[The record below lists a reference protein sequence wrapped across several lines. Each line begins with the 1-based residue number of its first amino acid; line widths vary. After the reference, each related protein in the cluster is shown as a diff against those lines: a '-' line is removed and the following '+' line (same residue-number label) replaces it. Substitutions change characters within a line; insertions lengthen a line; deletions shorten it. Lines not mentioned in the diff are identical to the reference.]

1 MAMVVL
7 KVALYILLAP
17 VLGGLMEGLDRVVSA
32 RMQGRQGPP
41 LLQPFYDVYKLL
53 AKQTTVVN
61 SIQILFVIAYIY
73 YFYRFTVLW
82 RWRYA
87 SCIFCSVN
95 VRSYDGSCSLFYK
108 RTLQCTRCKP

>member
-41 LLQPFYDVYKLL
+41 HLQPF
-53 AKQTTVVN
+53 
-61 SIQILFVIAYIY
+61 
-73 YFYRFTVLW
+73 
-82 RWRYA
+82 
-87 SCIFCSVN
+87 
-95 VRSYDGSCSLFYK
+95 
-108 RTLQCTRCKP
+108 